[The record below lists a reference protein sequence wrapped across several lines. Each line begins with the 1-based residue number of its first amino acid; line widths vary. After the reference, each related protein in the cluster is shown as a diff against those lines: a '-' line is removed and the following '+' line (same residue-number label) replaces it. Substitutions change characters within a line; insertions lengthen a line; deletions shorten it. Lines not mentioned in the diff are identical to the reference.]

1 MFFFINVT
9 LLNHDP
15 ATTVCLC
22 NCKETSFCYIVCILF
37 LDTILD
43 RALFKQK
50 RDAQLDA
57 IKRIIVMD
65 GFDKQYKMINV
76 VLEKLFKVMSY
87 FH

>member
-1 MFFFINVT
+1 MILQQQYVCATAKKHPAAISYAYSFFN
-9 LLNHDP
+9 
-15 ATTVCLC
+15 
-22 NCKETSFCYIVCILF
+22 
-37 LDTILD
+37 TILD